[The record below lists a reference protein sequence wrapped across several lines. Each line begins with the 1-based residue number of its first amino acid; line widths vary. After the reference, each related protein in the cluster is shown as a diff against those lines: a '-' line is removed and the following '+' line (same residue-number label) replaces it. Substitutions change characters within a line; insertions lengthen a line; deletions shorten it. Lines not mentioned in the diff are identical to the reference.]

1 LSKETVLEVVE
12 KATGVEQVLQSTGTV
27 RQIVMTMLYTY
38 AGLNN
43 REIGNLLGVD
53 YSTVSQGKKRLRE
66 KAEKDKKIK
75 KILNNITREI
85 LGIKI

>member
-1 LSKETVLEVVE
+1 MSKETVLEVVE